1 MKINFMASKISS
13 VISGTGSYIPKRK
26 VPNSYFSDR
35 TFLTPNGETFDK
47 STQEI
52 IDKLE
57 EITGIKERRYV
68 SDDLMASDIGTKAAE
83 NAIESADI
91 DPETIDYI
99 IAAHN
104 FGDIRADNKKVDML
118 PSLASRIKQNL
129 GIKNHSCVAYDLPFG
144 CPGWVQGIIQG
155 HYYIQSGDV
164 QRVLVVG
171 TETLSR
177 ICDPHDRDSMIF
189 SDGAGATILEARET
203 DKQKGILSHSTR
215 TDTEREAYYLT
226 MGPSYNPDRDDT
238 LYIKMQGRRLYQYAL
253 SNVPG
258 TVKDSIDQ
266 AGIALDD
273 VKKVLI
279 HQANAKMDQ
288 AIMKALFK
296 LYDRNDMPEDLVP
309 MTISWLGNSSVAT
322 IPTLLDLIQRGKMNG
337 HHLDEGD
344 AFIMASVGAG
354 MNINSVVYRM

>member
-1 MKINFMASKISS
+1 MAKISS
-13 VISGTGSYIPKRK
+13 VITGTGSYIPKRK
-26 VPNSYFSDR
+26 ISNSYFSDH
-35 TFLTPNGETFDK
+35 TFLTPKGEQFDK

-68 SDDLMASDIGTKAAE
+68 TDDLLASDIGTKASE
-83 NAIESADI
+83 KAIESADI

-99 IAAHN
+99 IVAHN

-129 GIKNHSCVAYDLPFG
+129 GIKNPSCVAYDLPFG
-144 CPGWVQGIIQG
+144 CPGWLQGLIQG
-155 HYYIQSGDV
+155 HYYLQSGDV
-164 QRVLVVG
+164 KRILVVG

-189 SDGAGATILEARET
+189 SDGAGATILEGQET
-203 DKQKGILSHSTR
+203 NEQKGILSHATR

-238 LYIKMQGRRLYQYAL
+238 LYIKMKGRRLYQYAL

-258 TVKDSIDQ
+258 TVQRSIDK
-266 AGIALDD
+266 ADINLDD
-273 VKKVLI
+273 IRKVLI

-288 AIMKALFK
+288 AIIKQLFK
-296 LYDRNDMPEDLVP
+296 LYNRSAIPSDLVP
-309 MTISWLGNSSVAT
+309 MTIDWLGNSSVAT
-322 IPTLLDLIQRGKMNG
+322 IPTLLDLIIRGKMDS
-337 HHLDEGD
+337 HTLDPGD

-354 MNINSVVYRM
+354 MNINSVAYRM